1 MRGWIKLHRQI
12 INSDIYQMS
21 PLYLRVFVRLII
33 EANHQNA
40 EIPFKYPG
48 DKVTTK
54 KLIKR
59 GERQTSIRQICK
71 WVGWYEYGV
80 FKEPSPKTIKVI
92 LDWLAENKM
101 IEVYPRKSNREGTHY
116 KIINYGVYQA
126 SDNEKVTAR
135 KQSGN
140 SQETVTTPKQECSKN
155 DKNVN
160 KLYNS
165 FFDTYNNQNIIKHK
179 QLTPKMKQAINRAL
193 KKDRQEDILKAMG
206 RYGQAFRDKE
216 YPFCTYKMTLD
227 KFLTQGNG
235 YTDWLDE
242 GQKWINYNDFKNRS
256 LDQTT
261 TQRQGEQKF
270 KTKFHLAKSR
280 GDKYTAEELERIVLE
295 NSRRKLEEKT

>member
-1 MRGWIKLHRQI
+1 MKGWIKLHRQLLDSAVFD
-12 INSDIYQMS
+12 NPDLLKLWVWCLLRATHKEHRQMVGLQEIGLQEGQFIFGRS
-21 PLYLRVFVRLII
+21 MAAEKLNMSESKVYRLM
-33 EANHQNA
+33 
-40 EIPFKYPG
+40 
-48 DKVTTK
+48 K
-54 KLIKR
+54 KLEGMNNISMKPNNKFTVVTV
-59 GERQTSIRQICK
+59 EK
-71 WVGWYEYGV
+71 WVMYQGDNLES
-80 FKEPSPKTIKVI
+80 EQQTN
-92 LDWLAENKM
+92 NK
-101 IEVYPRKSNREGTHY
+101 RTT
-116 KIINYGVYQA
+116 
-126 SDNEKVTAR
+126 NEQQMNTNKNV
-135 KQSGN
+135 
-140 SQETVTTPKQECSKN
+140 KN